1 MSPAS
6 LGLKS
11 AEGPLDR
18 QLFALQVSASSEIL
32 TATQVVAP
40 HFAVFLAWDATSIA
54 TEEISRLAALLHNRG
69 LAYLCAF
76 GPDCERVHDIF
87 DEVELE
93 LDGTRP
99 RDSVIMTTWHNDE
112 SLEDALWFFVNNSV
126 PDAAYEDTCHTGIAV
141 TIGNSQWATKVADYL
156 SNLSK
161 LNAAV
166 GV

>member
-6 LGLKS
+6 LELK
-11 AEGPLDR
+11 ATEGPLDR
-18 QLFALQVSASSEIL
+18 RLFTLQVSASSEVL
-32 TATQVVAP
+32 GATQAVAP
-40 HFAVFLAWDATSIA
+40 HFAVFLAWDATSVA

-93 LDGTRP
+93 LDGARP
-99 RDSVIMTTWHNDE
+99 NESVIMTTWHKDE
-112 SLEDALWFFVNNSV
+112 SLEDALWFFVYNSF
-126 PDAAYEDTCHTGIAV
+126 PDAAYEDTCRIGIAV
-141 TIGNSQWATKVADYL
+141 TIGNSQWAAQVTDYL
-156 SNLSK
+156 SNLPK

-166 GV
+166 GA

>member
-1 MSPAS
+1 MSLAS
-6 LGLKS
+6 LELKT
-11 AEGPLDR
+11 ADAPLDR

-32 TATQVVAP
+32 AATQAVAP
-40 HFAVFLAWDATSIA
+40 HFAVFLAWDATSA
-54 TEEISRLAALLHNRG
+54 STEEISGLATMLHNRG

-93 LDGTRP
+93 LKSARP
-99 RDSVIMTTWHNDE
+99 SDSVIMTTWHDDE
-112 SLEDALWFFVNNSV
+112 SLEDALWFFVNNSF

-141 TIGNSQWATKVADYL
+141 TIGSSQWATQVADYL